1 MDTMEKRSAKATRQ
15 HYKKDRR
22 ETVVQVRM
30 NEEELT
36 LLDAKR
42 GSRSRSNF
50 LRGALHDKRNITE
63 TTRVEMPQL
72 DSVVMELNRI
82 GVNVN
87 QMARVLNSQ
96 LAERRMNSVSQM
108 MEYRSLKNDIAMLD
122 ECKANIEKMRATMD
136 DLREEMQ
143 PRDAFSMVDDLQLD
157 DIHLEEVMLDVDD

>member
-50 LRGALHDKRNITE
+50 LRGAWNPSSGTL
-63 TTRVEMPQL
+63 
-72 DSVVMELNRI
+72 S
-82 GVNVN
+82 
-87 QMARVLNSQ
+87 
-96 LAERRMNSVSQM
+96 
-108 MEYRSLKNDIAMLD
+108 
-122 ECKANIEKMRATMD
+122 MRAS
-136 DLREEMQ
+136 R
-143 PRDAFSMVDDLQLD
+143 
-157 DIHLEEVMLDVDD
+157 

>member
-96 LAERRMNSVSQM
+96 LAKRRMNSVSQM

-122 ECKANIEKMRATMD
+122 ECKANIEKMPSRPWTICVRKCSRVMRCRWSMICISMIFI
-136 DLREEMQ
+136 LR
-143 PRDAFSMVDDLQLD
+143 R
-157 DIHLEEVMLDVDD
+157 

>member
-1 MDTMEKRSAKATRQ
+1 
-15 HYKKDRR
+15 
-22 ETVVQVRM
+22 
-30 NEEELT
+30 
-36 LLDAKR
+36 
-42 GSRSRSNF
+42 
-50 LRGALHDKRNITE
+50 
-63 TTRVEMPQL
+63 MPQL

-96 LAERRMNSVSQM
+96 LAKRRMNSVSQM

-143 PRDAFSMVDDLQLD
+143 LRDALSMVDDLHLD

>member
-1 MDTMEKRSAKATRQ
+1 
-15 HYKKDRR
+15 
-22 ETVVQVRM
+22 
-30 NEEELT
+30 
-36 LLDAKR
+36 
-42 GSRSRSNF
+42 
-50 LRGALHDKRNITE
+50 
-63 TTRVEMPQL
+63 MPQL

-96 LAERRMNSVSQM
+96 LAKRRMNSVSQM

-143 PRDAFSMVDDLQLD
+143 PRDALSMVDDLHLD
-157 DIHLEEVMLDVDD
+157 DVHLEEVMLDVDD

>member
-1 MDTMEKRSAKATRQ
+1 
-15 HYKKDRR
+15 
-22 ETVVQVRM
+22 M

-50 LRGALHDKRNITE
+50 RGALHDKRNITE

-96 LAERRMNSVSQM
+96 LAKRRMNSVSQM

-143 PRDAFSMVDDLQLD
+143 PRDALSMVDDLQLD

>member
-87 QMARVLNSQ
+87 QMARALNTCLMKMRRAGSLFDLSAYKQVERQ
-96 LAERRMNSVSQM
+96 LADVEQ
-108 MEYRSLKNDIAMLD
+108 L
-122 ECKANIEKMRATMD
+122 IE
-136 DLREEMQ
+136 
-143 PRDAFSMVDDLQLD
+143 MVDEVRHSVDKLRGEIRDQATFDFDARFDELMP
-157 DIHLEEVMLDVDD
+157 EEVMLDVDD

>member
-42 GSRSRSNF
+42 GSPSRSNF

-96 LAERRMNSVSQM
+96 LAKRRMNSVSQM

-143 PRDAFSMVDDLQLD
+143 PRDALSMVDDLQLD

>member
-50 LRGALHDKRNITE
+50 LRGVLHDKRNITE

-96 LAERRMNSVSQM
+96 LAKRRMNSVSQM

-143 PRDAFSMVDDLQLD
+143 PRDALSMVDDLHLD